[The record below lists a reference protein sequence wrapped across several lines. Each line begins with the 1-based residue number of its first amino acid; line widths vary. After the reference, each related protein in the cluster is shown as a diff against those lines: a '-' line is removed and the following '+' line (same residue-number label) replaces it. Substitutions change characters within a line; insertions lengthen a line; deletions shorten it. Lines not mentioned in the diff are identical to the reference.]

1 MANTTTADFIITN
14 PGTAGVR
21 FLFGTGSNQGKVQG
35 LTVSTTDCNQT
46 NYAAEFE
53 QLEVFNILD
62 TAFPIASRQA
72 QTNHYY
78 FEIHAPVAFNTGST
92 TTPTVCKDTSFV
104 PSTVVDFTNNVYNVT
119 FNSDQELRTSQYQ
132 FLVDSNNSGSSPRPA
147 NVRSILNDTAV
158 TASVQDSNYSS
169 LSVISGR
176 YTGTKTDTADYG
188 IEPAFGAEVKVGAL
202 YDINVTSQSI
212 CTTSETDRILVDYYF
227 VNNINPNI
235 RSNFVPSGSFQLD
248 TPNVRYQTITKGQTL
263 TQTAGTAGTEV
274 YISGETSSFG
284 LVSGDYIQIFK
295 SPAGTGGSE
304 PQEEFMRIESL
315 HQKPGVSGIN
325 AVISASVKRNAISS
339 VFDSTMTFTGNSP
352 HRVRQVSGDKIY
364 SVDKNK
370 LFKITQKK
378 LYNRD
383 TEEVFYVGEEG
394 YILFTFGSC
403 N

>member
-21 FLFGTGSNQGKVQG
+21 ILFGTGSNQGKVQG
-35 LTVSTTDCNQT
+35 LTVSTTDCNQN

-53 QLEVFNILD
+53 QLEVFNIFS

-72 QTNHYY
+72 QTSHFY
-78 FEIHAPVAFNTGST
+78 FEIHPPVAFDTGSI

-119 FNSDQELRTSQYQ
+119 FNSDQELRSSQYQ
-132 FLVDSNNSGSSPRPA
+132 FVVDSNNSGSSPRPSNIKA
-147 NVRSILNDTAV
+147 ILADTAV

-169 LSVISGR
+169 LAVIRGR
-176 YTGTKTDTADYG
+176 YQGTKTDTADYG

-212 CTTSETDRILVDYYF
+212 CTTSETDRRLVDYYF
-227 VNNINPNI
+227 VNNLNPNI

-263 TQTAGTAGTEV
+263 TQTAGTTGTEV
-274 YISGETSSFG
+274 YLEGQTSSLG
-284 LVSGDYIQIFK
+284 ITSGDYIRIFK
-295 SPAGTGGSE
+295 SPAGVGTA
-304 PQEEFMRIESL
+304 EEFMKIESL
-315 HQKPGVSGIN
+315 HQKPGNNIP
-325 AVISASVKRNAISS
+325 AIISASVKRNAISS
-339 VFDSTMTFTGNSP
+339 VFDSTITMTGNGP
-352 HRVRQVSGDKIY
+352 HRVHQVRGDKIY

-370 LFKITQKK
+370 LFKITEKK